1 METSFKYK
9 AVQMIIVAEYTFAS
23 WLLLR
28 IIAGITHNIY
38 YGV

>member
-38 YGV
+38 GV

>member
-9 AVQMIIVAEYTFAS
+9 VLQMLVIAEYTFAS

>member
-9 AVQMIIVAEYTFAS
+9 AVQMIIVAYTFAS